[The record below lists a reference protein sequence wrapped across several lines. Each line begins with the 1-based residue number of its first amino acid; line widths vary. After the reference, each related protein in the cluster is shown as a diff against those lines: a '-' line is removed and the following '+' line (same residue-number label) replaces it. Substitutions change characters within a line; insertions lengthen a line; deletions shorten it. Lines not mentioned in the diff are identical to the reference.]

1 MTFEHVIKLVLR
13 LIDQAGAT
21 EPVILPVANFSSY
34 VYNDTRTAN
43 FVNLSANAVSY
54 SWSFGD
60 GSTVSTDVSPN
71 HKYTA
76 AGTYTITLTTTG
88 IAASGAP
95 SVKTSTVTI
104 P

>member
-1 MTFEHVIKLVLR
+1 ME
-13 LIDQAGAT
+13 
-21 EPVILPVANFSSY
+21 
-34 VYNDTRTAN
+34 
-43 FVNLSANAVSY
+43 
-54 SWSFGD
+54 FGD